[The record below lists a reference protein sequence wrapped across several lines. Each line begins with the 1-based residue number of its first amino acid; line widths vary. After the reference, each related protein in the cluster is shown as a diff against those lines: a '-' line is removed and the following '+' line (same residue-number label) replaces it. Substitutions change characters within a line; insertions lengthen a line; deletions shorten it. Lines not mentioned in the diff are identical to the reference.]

1 MNVSKG
7 SKKIIQKQW
16 LVGLAFLVLA
26 LAACSKNPVPE
37 AHEDTHE
44 ETFIS
49 ETLDGTEV
57 AEAREDAVVATLKLE
72 NGNVIH
78 FINESS
84 VGEKARIGVVE
95 ITEVGQASSLTS
107 FEELAPTPLE
117 LFLAFSSSDAPAV
130 LVADHAHEAM
140 LDKASVEPR
149 ELKLAETS
157 ATLSTQAVQ
166 VANCWALTPA
176 GYHGNFRAAET
187 LAFGALL
194 AHHGHGQNLLN
205 THYGVT
211 GFATRRALGTCNVNG
226 YVKSVRVE
234 YQWTSNLWVNVPLGV
249 TWLFPGQSLFYY
261 SNSWPAIYKYRIKV
275 GYTVNGL
282 AGNSAHTEGSWQ

>member
-7 SKKIIQKQW
+7 SKKITQKQW

-37 AHEDTHE
+37 AKGDIHE

-49 ETLDGTEV
+49 ETLDSTDV
-57 AEAREDAVVATLKLE
+57 VEAREDAVVATLKLE

-84 VGEKARIGVVE
+84 AGEKPRIGVVE
-95 ITEVGQASSLTS
+95 ITEVGQASRLAS
-107 FEELAPTPLE
+107 FEDIAPTPLE
-117 LFLAFSSSDAPAV
+117 LFLAFSGSDAPAA
-130 LVADHAHEAM
+130 LVEDHARKA
-140 LDKASVEPR
+140 LINKASLEPR
-149 ELKLAETS
+149 KLQLAKASGELS
-157 ATLSTQAVQ
+157 AQAVQ
-166 VANCWALTPA
+166 VKNCWGLTPA
-176 GYHGNFRAAET
+176 GYHLNFRAAET

-194 AHHGHGQNLLN
+194 AHHGHGQNLLS

-261 SNSWPAIYKYRIKV
+261 SSSWPVSYKYRIKV
-275 GYTVNGL
+275 GFTVNGL
-282 AGNSAHTEGSWQ
+282 AGNSVHTEGSWQ